1 MDRGIATIHFLF
13 VQSSGKKA
21 LRCGGVELRHQ
32 AALATRGVVRVNDA
46 LAGGAVEHADR
57 VDDSG
62 LRLGLIA
69 LGDREF
75 GLLDEGAAS

>member
-1 MDRGIATIHFLF
+1 MDRGIATIHFS
-13 VQSSGKKA
+13 VIQISGKKT
-21 LRCGGVELRHQ
+21 LRCSGVELRHQ
-32 AALATRGVVRVNDA
+32 ATLATRGVVRVNDA
-46 LAGGAVEHADR
+46 LAGGAIEHADR
-57 VDDSG
+57 IDDSG